1 MLAWINVRF
10 PRLSYQSAL
19 RSAAKPENSQLIRYG
34 VAVGAVLLALLLM
47 LLLDRWIPM
56 EGSPFLIF
64 FAAVMVSAWYGGLGP
79 GILATFLSAL
89 ASSYFFLTTIL
100 SFNLGAPA
108 EVARL
113 SIFVLVSL
121 MVSSLSATR
130 RRLVKELRQERDLI
144 SAVVSTAGSLIV
156 VMDRQGRIVEFN
168 RICERTT
175 GYSFEEVRGKYLWD
189 LFLPSEEIASTQEMF
204 QKLGVWLFPNE
215 YEGVWISRTG
225 ERRLIVWSN
234 TVLLDD
240 RGWVKYV
247 IGTGIDITERKHA
260 EERLQATNQTLQA
273 LVQASP
279 LAITVLD
286 RQGRVK
292 LWNPAAER
300 LFGWSREEVLG
311 RFLPTVPESKLSEFQ
326 VNVDTTLRGELI
338 NGMETDRQ
346 RKNGSVIEVGL
357 WTAVLRG
364 AQAQEDCI
372 LSLMTDLSDRKQA
385 EAALKLSQERLTRF
399 VEANVIGILFAS
411 IDGSIEQANDAFL
424 RMLGY
429 SQKDLSSDRLSWVD
443 ITPPEYLP
451 LDEQHIAEA
460 KDRGACTPY
469 EKEYIRQDGTR
480 VPVLVGFTLLGA
492 ERQEAVAFVLDLT
505 DRKQLEQTLRHQAE
519 ELAEA
524 NRMKDEFLAVLSHE
538 LRTPLNSMLGWS
550 RLLRTR
556 QLDTATTARALETI
570 ERNARL
576 QTQLIEDILDVSKM
590 IRGKLRLQPQPV
602 DLAPVIEA
610 AIDAM
615 RPAADA
621 RSINLRFTI
630 LDLGLETDGRNEQLE
645 NPASKIQN
653 PKFRVSGD
661 PDRLQQV
668 FWNLLSNAIKFTSEG
683 GQVKIQLSAT
693 EGQTG
698 IWTRGHGERERS
710 SHNDERSYVS
720 IDPPIFFSAAAKV
733 SYAQITVSDTGKGI
747 DPEFLPYVFDR
758 FRQAD
763 STTTRV
769 DGGLG
774 LGLAIARHLVE
785 LHGGTIW
792 ADSLGSGQG
801 ATFTVRLP
809 LINLRPETHGID
821 NELSREKAMDS
832 TGETFQPAHLLLSDH
847 SDFSNQAA
855 PATELPATELPI
867 TELPVT
873 EPSRKVLAGLHILLV
888 DDRPEVGDFLRSA
901 LEQYGAIVA
910 VAASTDEALGL
921 IAAVELEQTESW
933 KPDILISPSVI
944 RCQDGSPLIR
954 KVRDLQAH
962 SGTFTPALALIT
974 HPKREAYEQALNEG
988 FQMCLTKPIEPIALI
1003 SAVADLAGR
1012 TTTTEDEEV
1021 NNKS

>member
-1 MLAWINVRF
+1 VPAWINVRF

-19 RSAAKPENSQLIRYG
+19 RSAAKPENSQLLRYG
-34 VAVGAVLLALLLM
+34 VAIGAVLLALLLM
-47 LLLDRWIPM
+47 LLLNRWISM
-56 EGSPFLIF
+56 QGSPFLIF

-79 GILATFLSAL
+79 GILATLLSAL
-89 ASSYFFLTTIL
+89 AANHFFLPTSH
-100 SFNLGAPA
+100 SFNSSSPA
-108 EVARL
+108 EVLRL
-113 SIFVLVSL
+113 GLFVLISL

-130 RRLVKELRQERDLI
+130 RQLVKELRQERDLI

-175 GYSFEEVRGKYLWD
+175 EYSFEEVRGKYLWD
-189 LFLPSEEIASTQEMF
+189 LFLPSEEIAATKEMF
-204 QKLGVWLFPNE
+204 QKLGAWLFPNE

-260 EERLQATNQTLQA
+260 EETLQATNQTLQA

-292 LWNPAAER
+292 LWNPTAEQ
-300 LFGWSREEVLG
+300 LFGWSKEEVLG
-311 RFLPTVPESKLSEFQ
+311 QFLPTVPEGKLSEFRL
-326 VNVDTTLRGELI
+326 NVDTTLRGELI

-364 AQAQEDCI
+364 ARAQEDCI
-372 LSLMTDLSDRKQA
+372 LSLMADLSDRKQA

-411 IDGSIEQANDAFL
+411 IDGAIEQANDAFL

-429 SQKDLSSDRLSWVD
+429 SQKDVGSDRLSWID

-480 VPVLVGFTLLGA
+480 VPVLVGFTLLGE

-505 DRKQLEQTLRHQAE
+505 DRKQLEQTLRRQAE

-590 IRGKLRLQPQPV
+590 IRGKLRLQPQAV
-602 DLAPVIEA
+602 DLAPVIDA

-621 RSINLRFTI
+621 RSINLRFTT
-630 LDLGLETDGRNEQLE
+630 LDLGLETDQPNEQPE
-645 NPASKIQN
+645 QSAAKIQN

-668 FWNLLSNAIKFTSEG
+668 FWNLLSNAIKFTPEG
-683 GQVKIQLSAT
+683 GEVKIQLSAT

-698 IWTRGHGERERS
+698 IWTRGYGERERS
-710 SHNDERSYVS
+710 LHSDERSYVS
-720 IDPPIFFSAAAKV
+720 IDPPVFFAAAAKV

-809 LINLRPETHGID
+809 LLNVRRETNRIASEPSG
-821 NELSREKAMDS
+821 EKAIDDPI
-832 TGETFQPAHLLLSDH
+832 ETSQSEDLSLNDQAEFQHQEALAANFPPSD
-847 SDFSNQAA
+847 QA
-855 PATELPATELPI
+855 
-867 TELPVT
+867 
-873 EPSRKVLAGLHILLV
+873 RKVLAGLHILLV
-888 DDRPEVGDFLRSA
+888 DDKPEVGDFLRSA

-921 IAAVELEQTESW
+921 IAAVESEPTEAW
-933 KPDILISPSVI
+933 KPDILISPSAI

-954 KVRDLQAH
+954 KVRDLQTH
-962 SGTFTPALALIT
+962 NGTFTPALALIT
-974 HPKREAYEQALNEG
+974 HAQSEDCEQALNEG
-988 FQMCLTKPIEPIALI
+988 FQMCLMKTVEPIALI

-1012 TTTTEDEEV
+1012 TTTIRDEGI